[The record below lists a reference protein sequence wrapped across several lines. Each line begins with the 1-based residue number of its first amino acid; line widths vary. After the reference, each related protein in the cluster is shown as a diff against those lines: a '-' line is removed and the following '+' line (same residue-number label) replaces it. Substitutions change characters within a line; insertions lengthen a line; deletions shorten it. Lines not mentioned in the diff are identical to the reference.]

1 MPAAAGSE
9 LFLDR
14 LHVVVSETS
23 QTLDRGL
30 RVLTLLADADRGLT
44 INELSESLGV
54 NRTVVYRLVA
64 TLESH
69 QMARR
74 NRSGRIQ
81 IGIAVLNLSRGVVP
95 LLRDAAMPLLREL
108 ADRVGATAHLTLADG
123 DEALA
128 VAVVEPTWT
137 DYHVAYRVGARHPLD
152 KGAAGRAILLGR
164 SPREGRV
171 EYAATEGELQ
181 RGARG
186 VASPVR
192 GVPGVEASVG
202 VVALGDLDIDAV
214 APKVAQAASEV
225 ARRLS

>member
-1 MPAAAGSE
+1 MASE
-9 LFLDR
+9 I
-14 LHVVVSETS
+14 S
-23 QTLDRGL
+23 QTLDRGV
-30 RVLTLLADADRGLT
+30 RVLTLLADSDRGLT

-64 TLESH
+64 TLEAH

-74 NRSGRIQ
+74 DRSGRVQ

-95 LLRDAAMPLLREL
+95 LLRDAATPLLREL
-108 ADRVGATAHLTLADG
+108 ADRVGATAHLTVADG
-123 DEALA
+123 AEALA

-164 SPREGRV
+164 SPRVERV
-171 EYAATEGELQ
+171 EYVATAGELEH
-181 RGARG
+181 GARG

-202 VVALGDLDIDAV
+202 VIALGDLDVDAV
-214 APKVAQAASEV
+214 APRVAQAATQV